1 MKNRKVVKTHQN
13 VLVFYKGNTN
23 NIKKIFNTIE
33 YNEDDLITF
42 KTNDERE
49 MQADN
54 VSVL

>member
-1 MKNRKVVKTHQN
+1 M
-13 VLVFYKGNTN
+13 FYKGNTN

>member
-33 YNEDDLITF
+33 YIEDDLITF